1 MDWVPHYAGP
11 DQSTKRSTSTVQAI
25 SQVCIIRTT
34 ATYNSKSSHK
44 MNVPTDF
51 NYQPFEL
58 SDVTVHFGKRAFHV
72 HSLILKKESN
82 VLAVAV
88 DGADGK
94 ECELTDACKKS
105 GHRCFTLCSPLGIT
119 DVDDSQMKSFF
130 DHMYN
135 PAKMFQKPAFV
146 APVGADRKPI
156 LLGATVYSAKYL
168 SPEEWSDGM
177 FTGRSGSRSE
187 LEITKERKIY
197 YVPPNKIFQTASST
211 SIKSSQPT
219 SLKQFLKDSDVVI
232 RLCHFFD
239 CSVFLRSFQSY
250 IFALLIDTAVFRQPT
265 EMFALLLLCD
275 YCHFDRVIPLITRW
289 LLDNKDCLD
298 IASERNKI
306 IKSFRNETSAVL
318 MEIAFGRP

>member
-1 MDWVPHYAGP
+1 M
-11 DQSTKRSTSTVQAI
+11 S
-25 SQVCIIRTT
+25 
-34 ATYNSKSSHK
+34 
-44 MNVPTDF
+44 VPTEF
-51 NYQPFEL
+51 NYEPFEL

-72 HSLILKKESN
+72 HSLILKKESK

-156 LLGATVYSAKYL
+156 LLGATVHSTKY
-168 SPEEWSDGM
+168 PVQEWSGGV

-187 LEITKERKIY
+187 LEITTERKIY
-197 YVPPNKIFQTASST
+197 NVPPNEIYQGIDTT

-250 IFALLIDTAVFRQPT
+250 IYALLIDTTVFRQPT
-265 EMFALLLLCD
+265 EVFALLLLCD
-275 YCHFDRVIPLITRW
+275 YCHFDRVIPLIIRW
-289 LLDNKDCLD
+289 LLATKLLL
-298 IASERNKI
+298 ILLA
-306 IKSFRNETSAVL
+306 NETKSSGHSEVKPA
-318 MEIAFGRP
+318 RY